1 MDPAAPASGD
11 SVKLELAAETA
22 RKFGTIKIK
31 VTGDSMLPSVWPG
44 DVLTVVRQPLA
55 RFRPG
60 DLVLAARHRAGD
72 PPHALEFVA
81 HRVVRKE
88 VRKDVPR
95 QSPCLITR
103 GDSLAH
109 PDAPWEEH
117 EILGRVAA
125 VTRNGRRIDPSLTP
139 ARRMA
144 AWVLRRSE
152 VSVRVLLR
160 FNRRPTG
167 S

>member
-1 MDPAAPASGD
+1 LNSTAPPSGD

-22 RKFGTIKIK
+22 RKFGKIRIQ
-31 VTGDSMLPSVWPG
+31 VTGDSMLPAVWPG

-60 DLVLAARHRAGD
+60 DIVLAARRRPGS

-81 HRVVRKE
+81 HRVVRKD
-88 VRKDVPR
+88 VRKQVPH
-95 QSPCLITR
+95 LITR

-125 VTRNGRRIDPSLTP
+125 VTRNGRRIDPALTP
-139 ARRMA
+139 GRRIA